1 VTNTFRSIGF
11 IQFFS
16 VLISLAVAGC
26 STLAPG
32 SAQQGVDNKVVTVG
46 LSGILSGPN
55 AAAGQSD
62 VGAKAY
68 FDMVNRNGGANGY
81 TFKVVERDNQNQPAQ
96 AVAVAK
102 QLVNDDKVFAMMSSG
117 SNGIQALVPI
127 AASLKAPILAF
138 SDADLIRPV
147 IQNMYGMGPRYTLV
161 PLFDAQFMITTLKV
175 KKLAYLY
182 EDDAIGRP
190 GLKNLPAFVTQNGA
204 ELAAQLGFAADTTDW
219 APYATQLRD
228 AGAEAVMYFGGGAGQ
243 LPSLQKAADAI
254 GYHPQYVSIFAN
266 LIPAYLKLAGPL
278 AEGVYVD
285 SYQEPLDASTPEM
298 QTFRDEMT
306 RAGQADALG
315 QFAGQ
320 GWTGAAV
327 IAEGVRRATVNG
339 AALTWDSFSSALNS
353 INNQQLGTYGS
364 ITYTAND
371 HTGPT
376 RAAMDQVR
384 DRQFVQVLPATDI
397 PRVPGS

>member
-1 VTNTFRSIGF
+1 VKSRTISLV
-11 IQFFS
+11 FS
-16 VLISLAVAGC
+16 VMVGLAVAGC
-26 STLAPG
+26 STIAPTT
-32 SAQQGVDNKVVTVG
+32 AQQGVDNKVVSVG

-62 VGAKAY
+62 VGAKTY
-68 FDMVNRNGGANGY
+68 FDMLNRNGGVNGY
-81 TFKVVERDNQNQPAQ
+81 TFKIVERDNQNQPAQ

-102 QLVNDDKVFAMMSSG
+102 QLVNDDKVFAMMSNG
-117 SNGIQALVPI
+117 SNGIQALAPI

-147 IQNMYGMGPRYTLV
+147 IPNMYGMGPRYSLL
-161 PLFDAQFMITTLKV
+161 PLFDAQFIINTLKLM
-175 KKLAYLY
+175 KLAYLY

-190 GLKNLPAFVTQNGA
+190 GLKNLPGYVSQNGA
-204 ELAAQLGFAADTTDW
+204 ELVAQLGFAADTTDW
-219 APYATQLRD
+219 APYATQLKD

-254 GYHPQYVSIFAN
+254 NFHPKYVSIFAN

-285 SYQEPLDASTPEM
+285 SYQEPVDASTPEM
-298 QTFRDEMT
+298 QAFRDELN
-306 RAGQADALG
+306 RAGQADAIG

-327 IAEGVRRATVNG
+327 IAEGVRKATANG
-339 AALTWDSFSSALNS
+339 AALTWDSFSNALNGIS
-353 INNQQLGTYGS
+353 NQQLGTYGS
-364 ITYTAND
+364 ISYSAND

-376 RAAMDQVR
+376 RAAMDQVK
-384 DRQFVQVLPATDI
+384 DGQFVQVLPATDI
-397 PRVPGS
+397 PQVAGN